1 MIPLRLAEVAAAVGG
16 RVEPASAGDVL
27 VAAVMTDSRVA
38 TAVPALFVALP
49 TERADGHAHIAAAAS
64 AGAVAALVADGRTPS
79 TGADGAGG
87 PPRVVVADTWAAL
100 AALAAHV
107 RGAVDPLTV
116 AVTGSY
122 GKTTTKDLAAAAL
135 RTARRTVASRASH
148 NNELG
153 VPLTLLALEADT
165 EVLVAEVG
173 IRLAG
178 DLDAAARLV
187 RPDVAVVTAVGP
199 VHLETLGDL
208 DGVAREKGRL
218 VAALRPGGT
227 AVLNADDPRVAAMRR
242 PDVATLTVSAAGA
255 AADLVAGGVRDAG
268 SGRVGAVVR
277 TPWGTTELV
286 PPLPGRHHLGNAML
300 ALAAAGVAGADPA
313 AAAAAIATAPT
324 SASRAELR
332 RVAGITLLDDAYNAS
347 PPTVL
352 GALVTLRDL
361 HVDGRRW
368 GVLGTMAEL
377 GSGSAALHREVG
389 AACADLDRLVV
400 VGEGGALIAEGARA
414 AGLDADRIHEVADAA
429 AALAVLRAGV
439 VAGDAVLV
447 KASRV
452 VGLDRTVEGLAA
464 ALAEGAAA

>member
-1 MIPLRLAEVAAAVGG
+1 MIPLRLAEVADAVGG
-16 RVEPASAGDVL
+16 RVEPPSAVGV
-27 VAAVMTDSRVA
+27 VVRAVMTDSRVP
-38 TAVPALFVALP
+38 AVEPALFVALA
-49 TERADGHAHIAAAAS
+49 TASADGHAHLADAEA
-64 AGAVAALVADGRTPS
+64 AGAVAALVTEGRVGPPAPG
-79 TGADGAGG
+79 GA
-87 PPRVVVADTWAAL
+87 PRVVVPDTWAAL
-100 AALAAHV
+100 ARLAAHV
-107 RGAVDPLTV
+107 RAAVDPLTI

-135 RTARRTVASRASH
+135 RTVRRTVASRASH

-165 EVLVAEVG
+165 EALVAEVG

-242 PDVATLTVSAAGA
+242 PDVTTVTVSAAGA
-255 AADLVAGGVRDAG
+255 AADLVAGGIRDAG

-277 TPWGTTELV
+277 TPWGTTELL
-286 PPLPGRHHLGNAML
+286 PPLPGRHHLVNAML

-324 SASRAELR
+324 SGSRSELR
-332 RVAGITLLDDAYNAS
+332 RAGGVTVLDDAYNAS
-347 PPTVL
+347 PPTVVA
-352 GALVTLRDL
+352 ALETLMGL
-361 HVDGRRW
+361 PTDGRRW
-368 GVLGTMAEL
+368 AVLGTMAEL
-377 GSGSAALHREVG
+377 GADSTAMHREVG
-389 AACADLDRLVV
+389 AACAGLDRLVA
-400 VGEGGALIAEGARA
+400 VGEGGGHLAAGARA
-414 AGLDADRIHEVADAA
+414 AGLPDAHIDLVADAG
-429 AALAVLRAGV
+429 AALDVLRAGV
-439 VAGDAVLV
+439 AAGDVVLV

-452 VGLDRTVEGLAA
+452 VGLDRTAAGLLA
-464 ALAEGAAA
+464 ALAEGVAA

>member
-1 MIPLRLAEVAAAVGG
+1 MIALRLSEVASAVAG
-16 RVEPASAGDVL
+16 RVEPPSASDV
-27 VAAVMTDSRVA
+27 VVSAVMTDSRVA
-38 TAVPALFVALP
+38 AAAPALFVALA
-49 TERADGHAHIAAAAS
+49 TERADGHAHVLDAVA
-64 AGAVAALVADGRTPS
+64 AGAVAALVAEGRAP
-79 TGADGAGG
+79 APDPGG
-87 PPRVVVADTWAAL
+87 PPRVVVGDTWEAL

-107 RGAVDPLTV
+107 RSDVDPLAV

-208 DGVAREKGRL
+208 DGVAHEKGRL

-227 AVLNADDPRVAAMRR
+227 AVLNVDDPRVAAMRR
-242 PDVATLTVSAAGA
+242 TDVATLAVSASGA
-255 AADLVAGGVRDAG
+255 AGDVVAGGVRDAG

-286 PPLPGRHHLGNAML
+286 APLPGRHHLGNAML
-300 ALAAAGVAGADPA
+300 ALATAGAAGVDIAT
-313 AAAAAIATAPT
+313 AAAAIATAPT
-324 SASRAELR
+324 SGSRAELR
-332 RVAGITLLDDAYNAS
+332 HVAGVAVLDDAYNAS

-352 GALVTLRDL
+352 GALETLRGL
-361 HVDGRRW
+361 AVAGRRW
-368 GVLGTMAEL
+368 AVLGTMAEL
-377 GSGSAALHREVG
+377 GPDSDAMHRSVG
-389 AACADLDRLVV
+389 AACVDLELVA
-400 VGEGGALIAEGARA
+400 VGAGGALIAAGARD
-414 AGLDADRIHEVADAA
+414 AGLAADRIREVADAEG
-429 AALAVLRAGV
+429 ALAVLSAGV
-439 VAGDAVLV
+439 APGDAVLV

-452 VGLDRTVEGLAA
+452 VGLDRAA
-464 ALAEGAAA
+464 AGLSEALARGAAA